1 MSEEKLENLRKE
13 ITTDLLSDDNYEIL
27 NLLVSRLKIGKK
39 EYGHGLKIDDDTR
52 KFGCKED
59 SWLEMELEEVLDGMI
74 YTSATILRLQR
85 QLKER
90 GYKS

>member
-1 MSEEKLENLRKE
+1 MTEKIGELKSK
-13 ITTDLLSDDNYEIL
+13 ITEDLLSDDNYEIL
-27 NLLVSRLKIGKK
+27 NLLITRLTTGKK
-39 EYGHGLKIDDDTR
+39 EYGHGLRVNDDTR
-52 KFGCKED
+52 DYGCKED
-59 SWLEMELEEVLDGMI
+59 SWLEMELEEILDGMI